1 MTKPAAPADPPPG
14 LEQMLVLFDE
24 LAQRLATF
32 ESGPKE
38 FDTGVLLYRSET
50 HLLQAIGRDP
60 STNVTR
66 LAERLGVT
74 KGAVSQTLAKL
85 VRKKLVRKRTAP
97 ASGREIVLE
106 LTALGW
112 KGYNA
117 HERFHAEA
125 FDAARAYFRD
135 DLEVRV
141 AATCRALVD
150 LIGMFDVFDRRAQA
164 ADAVTAPRRAP
175 TTSRARASKR

>member
-1 MTKPAAPADPPPG
+1 MANPG
-14 LEQMLVLFDE
+14 GPVEPRAGVEQMLGLFNVLAE
-24 LAQRLATF
+24 RLAAF

-38 FDTGVLLYRSET
+38 FDTGVLLYRAET
-50 HLLQAIGRDP
+50 HLLQAIGREP
-60 STNVTR
+60 TTNVTR

-97 ASGREIVLE
+97 TSGREVVLE

-112 KGYNA
+112 KGYHA

-125 FDAARAYFRD
+125 FEAARAYFRD
-135 DLEVRV
+135 DLEARV
-141 AATCRALVD
+141 ATTCHALED
-150 LIGMFDVFDRRAQA
+150 LIGMLDVFDRRIERAEAKA
-164 ADAVTAPRRAP
+164 AAAPGRR
-175 TTSRARASKR
+175 SRSAR

>member
-1 MTKPAAPADPPPG
+1 MTKSAAPADRAG
-14 LEQMLVLFDE
+14 VEQLLGLFDT
-24 LAQRLATF
+24 LAQRLAGF

-38 FDTGVLLYRSET
+38 FETGVLLYRAET

-60 STNVTR
+60 TTNVTR

-97 ASGREIVLE
+97 ASGREVVLE

-125 FDAARAYFRD
+125 FEAARVYFRE
-135 DLEVRV
+135 DLEARV

-150 LIGMFDVFDRRAQA
+150 LIGMFDVFDRRTA
-164 ADAVTAPRRAP
+164 AVPTGRATRTRRR
-175 TTSRARASKR
+175 T